1 MEVEHV
7 VNPQPQ
13 PSPLNSSSLQN
24 DQPNLSDQ
32 EHRQPPCKEDRVV
45 SSAVTMEIEAT
56 NSSAVVASNRS
67 SQLDVGHKL
76 EGNSASDATSLKEP
90 TSTTLIVPQTVT
102 STPTDKPVTH
112 EPAIALE
119 PAGSMRDLSRS
130 SSQSKDIA
138 GDHTIK
144 PSEKSHHKDFSLSI
158 MRGLKKST
166 DNLSHK
172 FGNRRSIAP
181 QGSTNALDKP
191 STYSQDNLRTS
202 ATTPN
207 YAAPPSEVADEIKYD
222 TAPVKMTLKSGKYF
236 NAMQIQ
242 TLQTVVKD
250 LGSTSQQEDT
260 TCIKQIET
268 TPATH
273 AENGTLVS
281 IEKPLHHDRIS
292 QISPIPE
299 TTPPVSVQISVLDP
313 NGGLQSQ
320 VLSEPS
326 QDASQGNPAS
336 LQSHKDFTASKETIT
351 TASTPHLSHPV
362 VSGIAHSTQSPED
375 YLRATIKSA
384 CKGAKCDLSL
394 DQVVTLDLCNTREGG
409 KAGGKLKKIAFE
421 MESSDIANRWSNE
434 LQELVFGGLPTLA
447 MARSILIL
455 VEKSDKEAG
464 KLVDKYMK
472 EVIEI
477 SKRPLEIKTVQ
488 YNEFSIANVL
498 TSVDFKKLGNIVCT
512 NPEFI
517 PRIQQLLVRERY
529 CSNPVVLELE
539 ADPVDAALGIVRSA
553 LGKSNINALHVSGTF
568 FKREEGKLGGFLSKF
583 K

>member
-1 MEVEHV
+1 
-7 VNPQPQ
+7 
-13 PSPLNSSSLQN
+13 
-24 DQPNLSDQ
+24 
-32 EHRQPPCKEDRVV
+32 
-45 SSAVTMEIEAT
+45 
-56 NSSAVVASNRS
+56 
-67 SQLDVGHKL
+67 
-76 EGNSASDATSLKEP
+76 
-90 TSTTLIVPQTVT
+90 
-102 STPTDKPVTH
+102 
-112 EPAIALE
+112 
-119 PAGSMRDLSRS
+119 
-130 SSQSKDIA
+130 
-138 GDHTIK
+138 
-144 PSEKSHHKDFSLSI
+144 

-242 TLQTVVKD
+242 TLQSGNERKEEDTPAYHANGSTPPTQAVVKD
-250 LGSTSQQEDT
+250 LGPTTQQEDT

-351 TASTPHLSHPV
+351 TASTPISPTQLYLASHTLHRV
-362 VSGIAHSTQSPED
+362 QKTISA
-375 YLRATIKSA
+375 LRSNRR
-384 CKGAKCDLSL
+384 KGAKCDLSVHDFEL
-394 DQVVTLDLCNTREGG
+394 HCTEAGKTKLFKPYYPIELRRILSIKHSDQVVTLDLCNTREGG

-434 LQELVFGGLPTLA
+434 LQELVF
-447 MARSILIL
+447 
-455 VEKSDKEAG
+455 ESDKEAG

-477 SKRPLEIKTVQ
+477 SKRPLRSKVRDAVQ